1 MEENNTPGVPEPEVK
16 SPASV
21 SETFSSE
28 QKVILLK
35 ARCDEK
41 EENYEKARDLFIE
54 LNRTDD
60 ALRCS
65 EKLSEVR
72 IKLSKARIETDK
84 KNRHNIY
91 LLAGFAVFFIIA
103 FILFL
108 ISLNNHQRDA
118 TALPVKWLNQGNV
131 ELTSYPSWFLYDMNA
146 QQIRTRAVID
156 EKMKMEL
163 VKSFPMR
170 SDSAN
175 FVEFRQA
182 VEKLAF
188 QSVDLKDRNFWLLLM
203 VSGLAAV
210 VGVFIREI
218 LDLIR
223 HHCYEKDLDFK
234 TWWPW
239 YFLRPIVGFMFGI
252 VVVLFSGT
260 ELLFAS
266 GNDSSETYLIAIAII
281 AGISVED
288 VMLKIRKVSM
298 VLFANNTQDP
308 GSPETATVAPNQPGN
323 GNPETAAS
331 QPRDKK
337 GNPIEDNEPK
347 G

>member
-1 MEENNTPGVPEPEVK
+1 MSENNTPGLPESSAKPPEQTT
-16 SPASV
+16 
-21 SETFSSE
+21 ETPG
-28 QKVILLK
+28 QKHKQNLIDALCK
-35 ARCDEK
+35 EREEKYEDAR
-41 EENYEKARDLFIE
+41 NLFIE
-54 LNRTDD
+54 LNQKED

-65 EKLSEVR
+65 EKLLE
-72 IKLSKARIETDK
+72 IETRK
-84 KNRHNIY
+84 KNKRNIIA
-91 LLAGFAVFFIIA
+91 LASCSFCFIAVFIWS
-103 FILFL
+103 L

-118 TALPVKWLNQGNV
+118 TAPPVKWLNRGNA

-188 QSVDLKDRNFWLLLM
+188 QSVDLKDRNYWLLLM

-223 HHCYEKDLDFK
+223 HHCYEKDLNFRI
-234 TWWPW
+234 WWPW
-239 YFLRPIVGFMFGI
+239 YFLRPFVGFMFGI

-260 ELLFAS
+260 QLLFAS
-266 GNDSSETYLIAIAII
+266 GSDSNETYLIAIAII

-288 VMLKIRKVSM
+288 VMLKIRRVSM
-298 VLFANNTQDP
+298 VMFSNNPDP
-308 GSPETATVAPNQPGN
+308 SPPETNKGEPKEPKN
-323 GNPETAAS
+323 GNPDPAGT
-331 QPRDKK
+331 QPKINK
-337 GNPIEDNEPK
+337 GNPIEDDKAK